1 MSYETLAAMA
11 VALAIAAATPGPG
24 VLAIVSRSIARGFRD
39 GAAMSAGLI
48 LGDLVFFTAA
58 LTGWTAVA
66 GAFGEIFFVIRIVAA
81 TALILM
87 GARMLVASFADA
99 PEERRAAPPT
109 AHRAFVAGFLL
120 TLGNPKTILFYL
132 AFLPTFIDL
141 SRVDAQGA
149 VDLVGVIV
157 VVVGGVMLAYAA
169 IASRAARCLA
179 RPAFTRWMQRG
190 AGTTLIGA
198 GAAVAVRG

>member
-1 MSYETLAAMA
+1 MSHETLAAMA

-24 VLAIVSRSIARGFRD
+24 VLAIVSRSVTRGFRD

-81 TALILM
+81 TVLVAM
-87 GARMLVASFADA
+87 GARMLIGSFADA
-99 PEERRAAPPT
+99 PKPHAVPPT

>member
-1 MSYETLAAMA
+1 MGYETLATMA
-11 VALAIAAATPGPG
+11 VALGIAAATPGPG
-24 VLAIVSRSIARGFRD
+24 VFAIVSRSVTHGFRD

-48 LGDLVFFTAA
+48 LGDLMYFTAA

-66 GAFGEIFFVIRIVAA
+66 GLFGEVFFVIRIVAA
-81 TALILM
+81 VVLVLM
-87 GARMLVASFADA
+87 GARMLIGSFSRA
-99 PEERRAAPPT
+99 PSAHAPT
-109 AHRAFVAGFLL
+109 AAARRAFVAGFLL

-141 SRVDAQGA
+141 SRVDAWGA
-149 VDLVGVIV
+149 TDLVGVIV
-157 VVVGGVMLAYAA
+157 CVVGAVMLTYAA

-179 RPAFTRWMQRG
+179 RPSFTRWMQRG